1 MFTHFYLIPELN
13 VLRQTQKVSHL
24 MKKRMG
30 HAYSMNITVP
40 QAGINKKTSKY
51 EINNSTSM
59 VIYGSNLGST
69 IDKGRY
75 SLSLKNLIFLTSDS
89 YSIIVG
95 KLLSDGWLEKSSA
108 SQKSNTR
115 FKFKQAISRSDY
127 VISSF
132 MALSHYCSN
141 VPYLLKGRRKEVTL
155 YSLEFSTRY
164 LPCFNELYDLFY
176 NKKIKIIPNNIY
188 ELLTPIALSHWI
200 MGDGAKLNK
209 GLVLCTD
216 SFTIQE
222 VIILMNV
229 LKIKYDIDSTIQGI
243 QNQRPR
249 IYILPK
255 SMPKLIN
262 ICKPYFLPSMLYKL
276 NLNFY
281 Y

>member
-1 MFTHFYLIPELN
+1 MFTYLTPL
-13 VLRQTQKVSHL
+13 VSLRYGVDLPKSY
-24 MKKRMG
+24 K
-30 HAYSMNITVP
+30 NI
-40 QAGINKKTSKY
+40 SKY
-51 EINNSTSM
+51 EISNSTSI

-75 SLSLKNLIFLTSDS
+75 SFSLKNLIFLTSDS

-108 SQKSNTR
+108 SQNSNTR

-127 VISSF
+127 VVSSF
-132 MALSHYCSN
+132 MVLSHYCSN
-141 VPYLLKGRRKEVTL
+141 IPYTIKGKRKGIIL

-164 LPCFNELYDLFY
+164 LPCFNEIYDLFY
-176 NKKIKIIPNNIY
+176 KDKVKIIPYNIY
-188 ELLTPIALSHWI
+188 DLLTPIAISHLI

-222 VIILMNV
+222 VITLMNV
-229 LKIKYDIDSTIQGI
+229 LKIKYDINSTIQGI
-243 QNQRPR
+243 KNQRPR
-249 IYILPK
+249 IYILQE

-262 ICKPYFLPSMLYKL
+262 IVRPYFLPSMLYKF
-276 NLNFY
+276 NLN
-281 Y
+281 